1 MEDYLISLATNSPRS
16 ISFSANRVI
25 SGYCNYRDKEA
36 VLLHKD
42 KVDAPT
48 PDQVWVAWSQHQRE
62 NSNNYHSS
70 SFTRSACYV
79 CGEKLSE
86 AFTSTEGTTY
96 PSRRKCWT
104 IRQVVP
110 FLERRK
116 LSISMP

>member
-1 MEDYLISLATNSPRS
+1 MATNSPRS
-16 ISFSANRVI
+16 ISFATNRVI
-25 SGYCNYRDKEA
+25 SDYCNYRDKEA

-48 PDQVWVAWSQHQRE
+48 PDQVWVTWSQHQRD
-62 NSNNYHSS
+62 NSS
-70 SFTRSACYV
+70 STRSACYV

-96 PSRRKCWT
+96 PSGRRRWT

-110 FLERRK
+110 FLERIK
-116 LSISMP
+116 LSINMP